1 MSNKKRKYV
10 ITSIKILLVFLIFS
24 NVLIPLVLRS
34 NSLKST
40 SQIYNPELEIS
51 KFSKEDYK
59 AILNEEKQAL
69 GNITINDINFNELEG
84 FSIYNTSYPLIWEDY
99 KSGALSITQFEM
111 QFLNT
116 SEPAIVDNLNENIED
131 NNIIK
136 VNLNESLIV
145 ELNSPTLG
153 YLIYHSRLF
162 PCRLLQFFVDNG
174 TNVFELNN
182 ETDYSIDNDDFIV
195 FNYEDFFKNWPTS
208 EFKMYLIWEYE
219 VSIDNW
225 RLNQNQSNDLVIQEQ
240 IQNFTVEYHY
250 YFVLT
255 GKKYNL
261 SISDPIIFADN
272 IDVALTVELPDRYLL
287 SDHILELNN
296 ESININDYLNS
307 NKTID
312 ISLVEH
318 FSADRSTFSL
328 NFTALFTFQFIKPLR
343 ETWAIDRL
351 VEERNIR
358 ERIYFPS
365 LIQGPQHIYLK
376 NLSFYE
382 PTIYFEQVIKNSS
395 LFDRNSPYF
404 YLNTSLTG
412 KVGILVKVP
421 YLVVGETCPFILKYI
436 STQTL
441 RLVITDN
448 IKMPLVGAYVE
459 VYYYGQRYGTYISTE
474 WVQPIAPGTTNEN
487 GQIILNLIPYGNY
500 TIRVYQNGIFLTEST
515 ASTYNEYNYI
525 YTSYPHF
532 PLWIIIFGSTNG
544 LILIFGVIFYLKNKK
559 LRQLP

>member
-1 MSNKKRKYV
+1 MSNKKRNYV
-10 ITSIKILLVFLIFS
+10 ITSTKILLVFLIFS
-24 NVLIPLVLRS
+24 CILIPLVLRS
-34 NSLKST
+34 NSFNST
-40 SQIYNPELEIS
+40 SLIYDPGIEIS

-69 GNITINDINFNELEG
+69 GNITINDINFNGLDEG
-84 FSIYNTSYPLIWEDY
+84 FSIENTSYPLIWEDY
-99 KSGALSITQFEM
+99 ISGALSITRIKM

-136 VNLNESLIV
+136 VNLNESLMV

-162 PCRLLQFFVDNG
+162 PCRLLQFYVDNG
-174 TNVFELNN
+174 TNIFELNN

-208 EFKMYLIWEYE
+208 EFKMYFIWEYE
-219 VSIDNW
+219 LSIDNW
-225 RLNQNQSNDLVIQEQ
+225 GLHQNQSNDLKIQEQ

-250 YFVLT
+250 YFILT
-255 GKKYNL
+255 GEKYNL
-261 SISDPIIFADN
+261 SISDPIILADN
-272 IDVALTVELPDRYLL
+272 IDIALHVDLPDRYLL

-296 ESININDYLNS
+296 EIININDYLNS

-312 ISLVEH
+312 ISLAEH
-318 FSADRSTFSL
+318 FSADQSKFSL
-328 NFTALFTFQFIKPLR
+328 NFTTLFTFQFIKPLR

-351 VEERNIR
+351 VEKRDIR

-382 PTIYFEQVIKNSS
+382 PTIYFEQIIKNSS
-395 LFDRNSPYF
+395 LFNRNSPYF

-459 VYYYGQRYGTYISTE
+459 IYYYGQKYGTYISTE

-487 GQIILNLIPYGNY
+487 GQIILNAIPHGNY

-515 ASTYNEYNYI
+515 ASTYNEFNYI

-532 PLWIIIFGSTNG
+532 PLWIIIFGSING

-559 LRQLP
+559 LR

>member
-1 MSNKKRKYV
+1 MLNKKRNYV
-10 ITSIKILLVFLIFS
+10 NLSIKILLIFLIFS
-24 NVLIPLVLRS
+24 HVLIPLVLGS
-34 NSLKST
+34 NSFNST

-51 KFSKEDYK
+51 KFSKDDYK

-69 GNITINDINFNELEG
+69 GNITINDIDFNELEID
-84 FSIYNTSYPLIWEDY
+84 FSIENTSYPLIWEDI
-99 KSGALSITQFEM
+99 KSGALNITQINM

-116 SEPAIVDNLNENIED
+116 SEPAIVDNMNENIED
-131 NNIIK
+131 NNILK
-136 VNLNESLIV
+136 VILNESLMV

-153 YLIYHSRLF
+153 YLIYHSRLV

-182 ETDYSIDNDDFIV
+182 ETDYSKDNDDFII
-195 FNYEDFFKNWPTS
+195 FNYEDFFKNWPSS

-219 VSIDNW
+219 LSIDEW
-225 RLNQNQSNDLVIQEQ
+225 QLNQNLSNDLIIQDQ

-261 SISDPIIFADN
+261 SVFNPIIFADN
-272 IDVALTVELPDRYLL
+272 IDVALTVNLPDRYLL

-296 ESININDYLNS
+296 QFININDYLNS

-312 ISLVEH
+312 ISLTEH
-318 FSADRSTFSL
+318 FSADQSKFSL
-328 NFTALFTFQFIKPLR
+328 NFTTSFTFQFIKPLR
-343 ETWAIDRL
+343 KTWAIDRL
-351 VEERNIR
+351 IEEIDIR

-382 PTIYFEQVIKNSS
+382 PTIYFEQVLKNSS
-395 LFDRNSPYF
+395 LFNRNSPYF

-421 YLVVGETCPFILKYI
+421 YLVVGETCPFIIKYR

-441 RLVITDN
+441 RLIITDN

-459 VYYYGQRYGTYISTE
+459 VYYYGQKYGTYISTE
-474 WVQPIAPGTTNEN
+474 EIQPITPGNTNEN
-487 GQIILNLIPYGNY
+487 GRITLSAVPYGNY
-500 TIRVYQNGIFLTEST
+500 TIRVYHNRIFLKEST

-525 YTSYPHF
+525 YTTYPHF
-532 PLWIIIFGSTNG
+532 PLWIIIFGGING
-544 LILIFGVIFYLKNKK
+544 IILIFGLIFYLKNKK
-559 LRQLP
+559 LR

>member
-1 MSNKKRKYV
+1 MSNKKRKFV
-10 ITSIKILLVFLIFS
+10 ITSTKILLVFLIFS
-24 NVLIPLVLRS
+24 YILIPLVLRS
-34 NSLKST
+34 NSFNST

-69 GNITINDINFNELEG
+69 GNITINDINFDDLEKG
-84 FSIYNTSYPLIWEDY
+84 FSFENTSYPLIWEDY
-99 KSGALSITQFEM
+99 KSGALNITQIKM
-111 QFLNT
+111 RFLNT
-116 SEPAIVDNLNENIED
+116 SELAIVDNLNENIED

-182 ETDYSIDNDDFIV
+182 ETDYSIDNDDFII
-195 FNYEDFFKNWPTS
+195 FNYEDFFKKWPTS
-208 EFKMYLIWEYE
+208 EFKMYFIWEYE
-219 VSIDNW
+219 LSIDDW
-225 RLNQNQSNDLVIQEQ
+225 RLNQNRSNDLIIQEQ

-250 YFVLT
+250 YFILT

-272 IDVALTVELPDRYLL
+272 IDVALTVNLPDRYLL

-296 ESININDYLNS
+296 EIINIHDYLNS
-307 NKTID
+307 NKTIE
-312 ISLVEH
+312 ISLTEH
-318 FSADRSTFSL
+318 FSADQSKFSL
-328 NFTALFTFQFIKPLR
+328 NFTAIFTFQFIKPLR

-351 VEERNIR
+351 VEEKDIR

-395 LFDRNSPYF
+395 LFNRNSPYF

-448 IKMPLVGAYVE
+448 IKMPLVGANVE
-459 VYYYGQRYGTYISTE
+459 VYYYGQKYGTYISTE

-487 GQIILNLIPYGNY
+487 GHVILSAVPYGNY
-500 TIRVYQNGIFLTEST
+500 TVRVYQNGIFLKEST

-525 YTSYPHF
+525 NTSYPHF
-532 PLWIIIFGSTNG
+532 PLWIIIFGCING
-544 LILIFGVIFYLKNKK
+544 IILIFGLIFYLKNKK
-559 LRQLP
+559 LR

>member
-1 MSNKKRKYV
+1 
-10 ITSIKILLVFLIFS
+10 
-24 NVLIPLVLRS
+24 
-34 NSLKST
+34 
-40 SQIYNPELEIS
+40 
-51 KFSKEDYK
+51 
-59 AILNEEKQAL
+59 
-69 GNITINDINFNELEG
+69 
-84 FSIYNTSYPLIWEDY
+84 
-99 KSGALSITQFEM
+99 M

-136 VNLNESLIV
+136 VNLNESLMV

-153 YLIYHSRLF
+153 YLIYHSHLF

-182 ETDYSIDNDDFIV
+182 ETDYSIDSDDFII

-219 VSIDNW
+219 LSIDNW
-225 RLNQNQSNDLVIQEQ
+225 RLNQNQSNDLIIQEQ
-240 IQNFTVEYHY
+240 IQNFTVEFHY

-255 GKKYNL
+255 SKKYNL
-261 SISDPIIFADN
+261 SFLDPIIFADN
-272 IDVALTVELPDRYLL
+272 IDVALTVNLPDRNLL
-287 SDHILELNN
+287 NDHILELND
-296 ESININDYLNS
+296 EIININDYLNS

-312 ISLVEH
+312 ISLTEH
-318 FSADRSTFSL
+318 FSADQSKFSL
-328 NFTALFTFQFIKPLR
+328 NFTALFTLQFIKPLR

-351 VEERNIR
+351 VEESEIR

-365 LIQGPQHIYLK
+365 LIQGPQSIYIK

-395 LFDRNSPYF
+395 LFNRNSPYY

-421 YLVVGETCPFILKYI
+421 YLVVGETCPFILKYR

-441 RLVITDN
+441 RIIITDN
-448 IKMPLVGAYVE
+448 IKMPLVGAYIE
-459 VYYYGQRYGTYISTE
+459 VYYYGQKYGTYISTE
-474 WVQPIAPGTTNEN
+474 EVQPITPGNTNEN
-487 GQIILNLIPYGNY
+487 GRITLSAVPYGNY
-500 TIRVYQNGIFLTEST
+500 TIRVYHNRIFLKEST

-532 PLWIIIFGSTNG
+532 PLWIIIFGGING
-544 LILIFGVIFYLKNKK
+544 IILIFGLIFYLKNKK
-559 LRQLP
+559 LR